1 MITLLKKTG
10 DERTIA
16 FFIVFVTLFS
26 SESVYSQALTAAD
39 SAVRNASVFVGFAPG
54 KLQGFGNPYQNPIN
68 ATEYFI
74 MSQLFRRVFVDGYRM
89 MCGFIDYI

>member
-1 MITLLKKTG
+1 
-10 DERTIA
+10 
-16 FFIVFVTLFS
+16 
-26 SESVYSQALTAAD
+26 
-39 SAVRNASVFVGFAPG
+39 
-54 KLQGFGNPYQNPIN
+54 LQGFGNPYQNPIN